1 MPSLYF
7 VKPPGLYYLSMK
19 EIVRPNCPTARVAML
34 LSDTWTMVIL
44 RDLIRKS
51 MRFNELCESLETIST
66 RTLTLKLKRLEMLGI
81 IKKNENFYAMTTT
94 GMKIRPIMDEMA
106 KYGKKYL

>member
-1 MPSLYF
+1 MKKVVCPS
-7 VKPPGLYYLSMK
+7 
-19 EIVRPNCPTARVAML
+19 CPTARVAVL

-44 RDLIRKS
+44 RNLVRKP

-81 IKKNENFYAMTTT
+81 IKKNGNFYAMTTT
-94 GMKIRPIMDEMA
+94 GTKIRPVMDEMT

>member
-1 MPSLYF
+1 
-7 VKPPGLYYLSMK
+7 MK
-19 EIVRPNCPTARVAML
+19 FTTHQACPIARVAIL

-44 RDLIRKS
+44 RDLVGKP
-51 MRFNELCESLETIST
+51 MHFNELCRSLETIST
-66 RTLTLKLKRLEMLGI
+66 RTLTLKLKRLEALGI
-81 IKKNENFYAMTTT
+81 IKKTGTCYAMTTT